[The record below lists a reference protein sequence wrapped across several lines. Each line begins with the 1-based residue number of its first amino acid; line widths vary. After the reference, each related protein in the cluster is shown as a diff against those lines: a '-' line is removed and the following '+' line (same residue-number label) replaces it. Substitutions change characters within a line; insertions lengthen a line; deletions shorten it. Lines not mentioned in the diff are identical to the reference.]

1 MTWIE
6 ARNRRIAGVGIR
18 AFGIVAFAVGLLVV
32 SALPVIGQDEAPPL
46 PEDKIVVE
54 IDAPDEDVFRIGIPN
69 LIGDAT
75 ELAASGGA
83 ILQNDFRL
91 MPGFRVIGPSA
102 VRHDSASLGL
112 GVDLGAWAV
121 LGANGV
127 IKGQVFGT
135 NAGMSVEL
143 RFYQSSGGA
152 VPVLRRTY
160 RGPSTELRKWMHDF
174 VNQVI
179 GVVSGTYGPFGT
191 EIAFARKH
199 GPGRKSVYAA
209 AMDGYGVRRVSS
221 GGGVSMLPSFGKGSI
236 WYTRMSKQGM
246 FITNTRVGGKRV
258 IGGKGITMA
267 PAICGER
274 VYFSSSRSG
283 NYEIYGSNLDG
294 SGIRRLTRSQG
305 IDVSPTCGPGGKLA
319 FVSDRHG
326 SPQIFS
332 MNREGS
338 NVQRVTFRGNHNQTP
353 VWCADA
359 KQPLIAFSG
368 RDGNFDIF
376 TVNVETQEYTR
387 LTQGQGDNK
396 DPAFSRDCRLIAFT
410 SNRRGSPGVYLS
422 SQDGLDQ
429 NQIID
434 GVAET
439 VRWAR

>member
-1 MTWIE
+1 MTWLKY
-6 ARNRRIAGVGIR
+6 R
-18 AFGIVAFAVGLLVV
+18 FGSLGGKALAVWALVAC
-32 SALPVIGQDEAPPL
+32 SALPAVGQEEAPPL
-46 PEDKIVVE
+46 PEDKIVVV
-54 IDAPDEDVFRIGIPN
+54 IDAPEEEVFRIGIPD
-69 LIGDAT
+69 LIGESKLLT
-75 ELAASGGA
+75 AAGGA
-83 ILQNDFRL
+83 VLQNDFRL
-91 MPGFRVIGPSA
+91 MPGFRVIGPQS
-102 VRHDSASLGL
+102 VRHDSSGLGL
-112 GVDLGAWAV
+112 GVDMGAWAI

-127 IKGQVFGT
+127 IKGQVFGG
-135 NAGMSVEL
+135 NQGLSVEL
-143 RFYQSSGGA
+143 RFYQSGQGE
-152 VPVLRRTY
+152 VPALRRTY
-160 RGPSTELRKWMHDF
+160 RGAPSEFRKWMHDF

-179 GVVSGTYGPFGT
+179 GVVTGTYGPFGT

-209 AMDGYGVRRVSS
+209 SMDGHGLRQVSS

-236 WYTRMSKQGM
+236 WYTRMTERGM
-246 FITNTRVGGKRV
+246 FITNTRVGGKRL

-267 PAICGER
+267 PSVCGER
-274 VYFSSSRSG
+274 IYFSSSRSG
-283 NYEIYGSNLDG
+283 NYEIYSSNVDG
-294 SGIRRLTRSQG
+294 SGLRRLTRSRG

-326 SPQIFS
+326 SPQIFT
-332 MNREGS
+332 MKNDGT

-353 VWCADA
+353 AWSGDPE
-359 KQPLIAFSG
+359 QPLLAFSG

-396 DPAFSRDCRLIAFT
+396 DPAFSPDCRLIAFT

-422 SQDGLDQ
+422 GQDGLDQ
-429 NQIID
+429 NQVID

>member
-1 MTWIE
+1 MLLATSLLFLS
-6 ARNRRIAGVGIR
+6 
-18 AFGIVAFAVGLLVV
+18 AFVAVG
-32 SALPVIGQDEAPPL
+32 QEEAPPL
-46 PEDKIVVE
+46 PEEKIVVE
-54 IDAPDEDVFRIGIPN
+54 IDAPDQEVFRIGIPN
-69 LIGDAT
+69 LIGEAT
-75 ELAASGGA
+75 QLTANGGA

-91 MPGFRVIGPSA
+91 MPGFRVIGPGS
-102 VRHDSASLGL
+102 VRHDTAGLGL
-112 GVDLGAWAV
+112 GVDLGAWAI

-135 NAGMSVEL
+135 SAGLSVEL
-143 RFYQSSGGA
+143 RFYQSSGGE

-160 RGPSTELRKWMHDF
+160 RGPASELRKWIHDF
-174 VNQVI
+174 ANQVI
-179 GVVSGTYGPFGT
+179 GVITGSYGPFGT

-199 GPGRKSVYAA
+199 GPGHKSVYAA
-209 AMDGYGVRRVSS
+209 AMDGHGVRQVSS

-236 WYTRMSKQGM
+236 WYTRMTKQGM
-246 FITNTRVGGKRV
+246 FITNTRVGGKRL

-267 PAICGER
+267 PSVCGER

-283 NYEIYGSNLDG
+283 NYEIYSSNVDG
-294 SGIRRLTRSQG
+294 SGLRRLTRSRA

-326 SPQIFS
+326 SPQIFT
-332 MNREGS
+332 MNSDGT

-353 VWCADA
+353 AWCRDP
-359 KQPLIAFSG
+359 KQPLIAFTG
-368 RDGNFDIF
+368 RDGHFDIF
-376 TVNVETQEYTR
+376 TVNLETQEYTR

-396 DPAFSRDCRLIAFT
+396 DPAFSPDCRLIAFS

-422 SQDGLDQ
+422 GQDGLDQ
-429 NQIID
+429 NQVID

>member
-1 MTWIE
+1 IE
-6 ARNRRIAGVGIR
+6 FQNRWMWAGSATLLATGLIFFSVVPV
-18 AFGIVAFAVGLLVV
+18 VA
-32 SALPVIGQDEAPPL
+32 QEEAPPL

-54 IDAPDEDVFRIGIPN
+54 IDAPDQEVYRIGIPN
-69 LIGDAT
+69 LTGDAQQV
-75 ELAASGGA
+75 AADGGA

-91 MPGFRVIGPSA
+91 MPGFRVIGPSS

-112 GVDLGAWAV
+112 GVDLGAWAI

-135 NAGMSVEL
+135 SAGLSVEL
-143 RFYQSSGGA
+143 RFYQSSGGE
-152 VPVLRRTY
+152 VPALRRTY
-160 RGPSTELRKWMHDF
+160 RGPSSELRKWMHDF
-174 VNQVI
+174 ANQVI
-179 GVVSGTYGPFGT
+179 GVITGTYGPFGT

-199 GPGRKSVYAA
+199 GPGHKSVYAA
-209 AMDGYGVRRVSS
+209 AMDGHGVRQVSS
-221 GGGVSMLPSFGKGSI
+221 GGGVSMLPTFGKGSI
-236 WYTRMSKQGM
+236 WYTRMTRQGM

-283 NYEIYGSNLDG
+283 NYEIYSSNVDG
-294 SGIRRLTRSQG
+294 SGLRRLTRSRG
-305 IDVSPTCGPGGKLA
+305 IDVSPSCGPGGKLA

-326 SPQIFS
+326 SPQVFTINS
-332 MNREGS
+332 DGS

-353 VWCADA
+353 VWCGDP

-368 RDGNFDIF
+368 RDGHFDIF

-396 DPAFSRDCRLIAFT
+396 DPAFSPDCRLIAFS

-429 NQIID
+429 NQVID